1 MRKSNSTSNIDFNND
16 FQEKDQNKNTIYDN
30 SISLLKHKVFL
41 EKLLHLIKISQIDYL
56 SQISSNSNKSNV
68 NTNNDTDI
76 DTNTNNNNNDN
87 PKNKIR
93 IIKSILSNLQKD
105 LITTLKDN
113 TNSKAKMQ
121 NETTNIKS
129 SLIKS
134 IFEAS
139 GHPESSNL
147 DTTTLNDTPKSIQ
160 RKNVSNYNES
170 YYKYNI
176 ELPHLKLLNFKIEN
190 QLKYIN
196 SLIKVKMQS
205 IKRLYIF
212 CDNQNDIMD
221 ASNHLHQ
228 NLINARNDFKSMV
241 KKKEIQNRNLLIL
254 NSRLNSMREEVS
266 NLGKKS
272 SNEYINT
279 SEVINEDSM
288 EYYTKTNVCT
298 LENYKRNSKDFEN
311 ENKINNIGFNNKVL
325 IPKNKLIE

>member
-1 MRKSNSTSNIDFNND
+1 MRKCNSTLNIDFNND
-16 FQEKDQNKNTIYDN
+16 FQEKEQNKKAIYDN

-56 SQISSNSNKSNV
+56 SQISSYSNKSNI
-68 NTNNDTDI
+68 NTNNDTDT
-76 DTNTNNNNNDN
+76 DTNTNTNNDS
-87 PKNKIR
+87 PKNNIK
-93 IIKSILSNLQKD
+93 IIKNILANLQKD

-121 NETTNIKS
+121 NETTNVKS

-139 GHPESSNL
+139 GHPENSNL
-147 DTTTLNDTPKSIQ
+147 DTNSLKETPKTIS

-170 YYKYNI
+170 YYRYNI
-176 ELPHLKLLNFKIEN
+176 ELPHLKMLNFKIVN
-190 QLKYIN
+190 QLNYIN

-212 CDNQNDIMD
+212 CDSQNDISD

-228 NLINARNDFKSMV
+228 NLINARNDFKLMV
-241 KKKEIQNRNLLIL
+241 KKKEAQNRNLLIL
-254 NSRLNSMREEVS
+254 NSQINSMREEVAT
-266 NLGKKS
+266 LGKKS

-311 ENKINNIGFNNKVL
+311 ENKILIILVL
-325 IPKNKLIE
+325 IIKF

>member
-1 MRKSNSTSNIDFNND
+1 MRKCNSTLNIDFNND
-16 FQEKDQNKNTIYDN
+16 FQEKEQNKKAIYDN

-56 SQISSNSNKSNV
+56 SQISSYSNKSNI
-68 NTNNDTDI
+68 NTNNDTDT
-76 DTNTNNNNNDN
+76 DTNTNTNNDS
-87 PKNKIR
+87 PKNNIK
-93 IIKSILSNLQKD
+93 IIKNILANLQKD

-121 NETTNIKS
+121 NETTNVKS

-139 GHPESSNL
+139 GHPENSNL
-147 DTTTLNDTPKSIQ
+147 DTNSLKETPKTIS

-170 YYKYNI
+170 YYRYNI
-176 ELPHLKLLNFKIEN
+176 ELPHLKMLNFKIVN
-190 QLKYIN
+190 QLNYIN

-212 CDNQNDIMD
+212 CDSQNDISD

-228 NLINARNDFKSMV
+228 NLINARNDFKLMV
-241 KKKEIQNRNLLIL
+241 KKKEAQNRNLLIL
-254 NSRLNSMREEVS
+254 NSQINSMREEVAT
-266 NLGKKS
+266 LGKKS

-311 ENKINNIGFNNKVL
+311 ENKIILLVL
-325 IPKNKLIE
+325 

>member
-1 MRKSNSTSNIDFNND
+1 MRKCNSTLNIDFNND
-16 FQEKDQNKNTIYDN
+16 FQEKEQNKKAIYDN
-30 SISLLKHKVFL
+30 SILLLKHKVFL

-56 SQISSNSNKSNV
+56 SQISSYSNKSNV
-68 NTNNDTDI
+68 NTNNDTDT
-76 DTNTNNNNNDN
+76 DTNTNTNNDS
-87 PKNKIR
+87 PKNNIK
-93 IIKSILSNLQKD
+93 IIKNILANLQKD

-121 NETTNIKS
+121 NETTNVKS

-139 GHPESSNL
+139 GHPENSNL
-147 DTTTLNDTPKSIQ
+147 DTNSLKETPKTIS

-170 YYKYNI
+170 YYRYNI
-176 ELPHLKLLNFKIEN
+176 ELPHLKMLNFKIVN
-190 QLKYIN
+190 QLNYIN

-212 CDNQNDIMD
+212 CDSQNDISD

-228 NLINARNDFKSMV
+228 NLINARNDFKLMV
-241 KKKEIQNRNLLIL
+241 KKKEAQNRNLLIL
-254 NSRLNSMREEVS
+254 NSQINSMREEVAT
-266 NLGKKS
+266 LGKKS

-311 ENKINNIGFNNKVL
+311 ENKINNIGFDNKVL
-325 IPKNKLIE
+325 IPKNNI

>member
-1 MRKSNSTSNIDFNND
+1 MRKSNSTSNIDFNNN
-16 FQEKDQNKNTIYDN
+16 FQEKEQNKNAIYDN

-56 SQISSNSNKSNV
+56 SQISSNVNKSNV
-68 NTNNDTDI
+68 NTNNDTDT
-76 DTNTNNNNNDN
+76 DTNNNNNDN
-87 PKNKIR
+87 PKNKIK

-139 GHPESSNL
+139 GHPENSNL
-147 DTTTLNDTPKSIQ
+147 DTKNTLNETPKNIP
-160 RKNVSNYNES
+160 RKNVNNYNES

-176 ELPHLKLLNFKIEN
+176 ELPHLKMLNFKIEN
-190 QLKYIN
+190 QLNYIN

-212 CDNQNDIMD
+212 CDNQNDISD

-254 NSRLNSMREEVS
+254 KSQLNSMREEVAT
-266 NLGKKS
+266 LGKKS
-272 SNEYINT
+272 SNDYINT
-279 SEVINEDSM
+279 SEVINEESK

-298 LENYKRNSKDFEN
+298 IENYKRNSRDFES

-325 IPKNKLIE
+325 IPKNKLFE

>member
-1 MRKSNSTSNIDFNND
+1 M
-16 FQEKDQNKNTIYDN
+16 
-30 SISLLKHKVFL
+30 
-41 EKLLHLIKISQIDYL
+41 
-56 SQISSNSNKSNV
+56 
-68 NTNNDTDI
+68 
-76 DTNTNNNNNDN
+76 
-87 PKNKIR
+87 
-93 IIKSILSNLQKD
+93 QKD

-139 GHPESSNL
+139 GHPENSNL
-147 DTTTLNDTPKSIQ
+147 DAKNSLNENP
-160 RKNVSNYNES
+160 KNVSRRNISNYNES

-176 ELPHLKLLNFKIEN
+176 ELPHLKLLNFKIVN
-190 QLKYIN
+190 QLNYIN

-212 CDNQNDIMD
+212 CDNQNDISD

-228 NLINARNDFKSMV
+228 NLINARNDFKLMV
-241 KKKEIQNRNLLIL
+241 KKKEVQNRNLLIS
-254 NSRLNSMREEVS
+254 NSQINSMRKEFAT
-266 NLGKKS
+266 LGKKS

-279 SEVINEDSM
+279 SEVINEETM
-288 EYYTKTNVCT
+288 EYYTKTNIRT
-298 LENYKRNSKDFEN
+298 IENYKRNSKDFES

>member
-1 MRKSNSTSNIDFNND
+1 MRKCNSTSNIDFNDN
-16 FQEKDQNKNTIYDN
+16 FQEKDQNKNAIYDN

-56 SQISSNSNKSNV
+56 SQISSNSNKSNA
-68 NTNNDTDI
+68 NTNNDTDT
-76 DTNTNNNNNDN
+76 DTNTNNDS
-87 PKNKIR
+87 PKNKIK
-93 IIKSILSNLQKD
+93 IIKNILSNLQKD

-139 GHPESSNL
+139 GHTESSNL
-147 DTTTLNDTPKSIQ
+147 DINNSLNETPKSIQ

-221 ASNHLHQ
+221 ASNYLHQ

-254 NSRLNSMREEVS
+254 NSQLNSMREEVM
-266 NLGKKS
+266 GKKS
-272 SNEYINT
+272 TNEYINT

-298 LENYKRNSKDFEN
+298 LENYKRNSKDFES

-325 IPKNKLIE
+325 IPKNNLFE

>member
-16 FQEKDQNKNTIYDN
+16 FQEKEQNKNVFYDN

-56 SQISSNSNKSNV
+56 SQISSNSDKSNV
-68 NTNNDTDI
+68 NTNNDTDT
-76 DTNTNNNNNDN
+76 DTNTNINTNNDN
-87 PKNKIR
+87 PKNKIKR
-93 IIKSILSNLQKD
+93 IKNILSNLQKD

-113 TNSKAKMQ
+113 TDSKAKMQ

-160 RKNVSNYNES
+160 KKNVSNYNES

-288 EYYTKTNVCT
+288 EYYTNVCT

-325 IPKNKLIE
+325 IPN

>member
-1 MRKSNSTSNIDFNND
+1 MRKSNSTSNIDFNNN
-16 FQEKDQNKNTIYDN
+16 FQEKEQNKNVIYDN

-41 EKLLHLIKISQIDYL
+41 EKLLHLIKISQIDFL
-56 SQISSNSNKSNV
+56 SQISSNVNKSNV
-68 NTNNDTDI
+68 NTNNDTDT
-76 DTNTNNNNNDN
+76 DTNNNNNDN
-87 PKNKIR
+87 PKNKIK

-105 LITTLKDN
+105 LIITLKDN

-160 RKNVSNYNES
+160 KKNVSNYNES

-176 ELPHLKLLNFKIEN
+176 ELPHLKMLNFKIEN
-190 QLKYIN
+190 QLNYIN

-205 IKRLYIF
+205 IKYLYIF
-212 CDNQNDIMD
+212 CDNQTDISD

-254 NSRLNSMREEVS
+254 NSQLNSMREEVAT
-266 NLGKKS
+266 LGKKS
-272 SNEYINT
+272 SNDYINT

-288 EYYTKTNVCT
+288 EYYTNVCT

>member
-16 FQEKDQNKNTIYDN
+16 FQEKEQNKNVFYDN

-113 TNSKAKMQ
+113 TDSKAKMQ

-160 RKNVSNYNES
+160 KKNVSNYNES

-176 ELPHLKLLNFKIEN
+176 ELPHLKLLNFKIVN
-190 QLKYIN
+190 QLNYIN

-205 IKRLYIF
+205 IKHLYIF
-212 CDNQNDIMD
+212 CDNQNDISD

-241 KKKEIQNRNLLIL
+241 KKKEVQNRNLLIL
-254 NSRLNSMREEVS
+254 DSQINSMREEVAT
-266 NLGKKS
+266 LGKKS

-298 LENYKRNSKDFEN
+298 MENYKRNSKDFEN

-325 IPKNKLIE
+325 IPKNKLFE

>member
-1 MRKSNSTSNIDFNND
+1 MRKCNSTSNIDFNND
-16 FQEKDQNKNTIYDN
+16 FQEKEQNKNDIYDN

-41 EKLLHLIKISQIDYL
+41 EKLLHLIKITQIDYL
-56 SQISSNSNKSNV
+56 SQISSYSNKSNV
-68 NTNNDTDI
+68 NTNNDTDT
-76 DTNTNNNNNDN
+76 DANTNINNDS
-87 PKNKIR
+87 PKNNIK
-93 IIKSILSNLQKD
+93 IIKNILSNLQKD
-105 LITTLKDN
+105 LITSLKDN

-139 GHPESSNL
+139 GHPENSNL
-147 DTTTLNDTPKSIQ
+147 DTNSLNGTPKTIS

-176 ELPHLKLLNFKIEN
+176 ELPHLKMLNFKIVN
-190 QLKYIN
+190 QLNYIN

-212 CDNQNDIMD
+212 CDNQNDISD

-228 NLINARNDFKSMV
+228 NLINTRNDFKLMV
-241 KKKEIQNRNLLIL
+241 KKKEAQNRSLLIL
-254 NSRLNSMREEVS
+254 NSQINSMRTEVS
-266 NLGKKS
+266 TLGKKG

-279 SEVINEDSM
+279 SEVIKEDSM
-288 EYYTKTNVCT
+288 EYYTKTNIFT

-311 ENKINNIGFNNKVL
+311 ENKINNIGFDNKVL
-325 IPKNKLIE
+325 IPKNNII

>member
-16 FQEKDQNKNTIYDN
+16 FHEKEQNKNAIYDN

-68 NTNNDTDI
+68 NTNNDTDT
-76 DTNTNNNNNDN
+76 DTNNNNDN
-87 PKNKIR
+87 PKNKIK
-93 IIKSILSNLQKD
+93 IIKNILSNLQKD

-121 NETTNIKS
+121 NKTTNIKS

-139 GHPESSNL
+139 GHPENSNL
-147 DTTTLNDTPKSIQ
+147 DSNSLNESPKTISK
-160 RKNVSNYNES
+160 KNIINYNEN
-170 YYKYNI
+170 YYKYNV
-176 ELPHLKLLNFKIEN
+176 ELPHLKMLNFKIVN
-190 QLKYIN
+190 QLSYIN
-196 SLIKVKMQS
+196 SLIKVKMQG

-212 CDNQNDIMD
+212 CDNQNDISD
-221 ASNHLHQ
+221 ASNYLHQ
-228 NLINARNDFKSMV
+228 NLINARNDFKLMV
-241 KKKEIQNRNLLIL
+241 KKKEVQNRNLLIL
-254 NSRLNSMREEVS
+254 NSQINSLREEVA

-279 SEVINEDSM
+279 SQVINEESM

-298 LENYKRNSKDFEN
+298 VENYKRNSKDYEN

-325 IPKNKLIE
+325 IPKNKLFE

>member
-1 MRKSNSTSNIDFNND
+1 MRKCNSTSNIDFNND
-16 FQEKDQNKNTIYDN
+16 FQEKYQNKNSFYDN

-56 SQISSNSNKSNV
+56 SQISSNSNKLNA
-68 NTNNDTDI
+68 NTNNDTNTD
-76 DTNTNNNNNDN
+76 NETNNNNDI
-87 PKNKIR
+87 PKNKNK
-93 IIKSILSNLQKD
+93 IIKNILSNLQKD

-139 GHPESSNL
+139 GHPENSNL
-147 DTTTLNDTPKSIQ
+147 ESNSLNETPKSITK
-160 RKNVSNYNES
+160 KNVSNYNES

-190 QLKYIN
+190 QLNYIN
-196 SLIKVKMQS
+196 SLIKVKMQC

-212 CDNQNDIMD
+212 CDNQNDIHD
-221 ASNHLHQ
+221 ASNYLHQ

-241 KKKEIQNRNLLIL
+241 KKKETQNRNLLIL
-254 NSRLNSMREEVS
+254 YSQINSMKEEVA

-279 SEVINEDSM
+279 SEVINEESM
-288 EYYTKTNVCT
+288 EYYTRTNICT
-298 LENYKRNSKDFEN
+298 IENYKRNSKDFES

-325 IPKNKLIE
+325 ISKNKLFE

>member
-1 MRKSNSTSNIDFNND
+1 MRKCNSTLNIDFNND
-16 FQEKDQNKNTIYDN
+16 FQEKEQNKKAIYDN

-56 SQISSNSNKSNV
+56 SQISSYSNKSNV
-68 NTNNDTDI
+68 NTNNDTDT
-76 DTNTNNNNNDN
+76 DTNTNTNNDS
-87 PKNKIR
+87 PKNNIK
-93 IIKSILSNLQKD
+93 IIKNILANLQKD

-121 NETTNIKS
+121 NETTNVKS

-139 GHPESSNL
+139 GHPENSNL
-147 DTTTLNDTPKSIQ
+147 DTNSLKETPKTIS

-170 YYKYNI
+170 YYRYNI
-176 ELPHLKLLNFKIEN
+176 ELPHLKMLNFKIVN
-190 QLKYIN
+190 QLNYIN

-212 CDNQNDIMD
+212 CDSQNDISD

-228 NLINARNDFKSMV
+228 NLINARNDFKLMV
-241 KKKEIQNRNLLIL
+241 KKKEAQNRNLLIL
-254 NSRLNSMREEVS
+254 NSQINSMREEVAT
-266 NLGKKS
+266 LGKKS

-311 ENKINNIGFNNKVL
+311 ENKINNIGFDNKVL
-325 IPKNKLIE
+325 IPKNNI

>member
-68 NTNNDTDI
+68 NTNNDTDT

-160 RKNVSNYNES
+160 KKNVSNYNES

-288 EYYTKTNVCT
+288 EYYTNVCT

-325 IPKNKLIE
+325 IPKNKLFE

>member
-68 NTNNDTDI
+68 NTNNDTDT

-139 GHPESSNL
+139 GHPESPNL

-160 RKNVSNYNES
+160 KKNVSNYNES

-221 ASNHLHQ
+221 ASNHLHR

-241 KKKEIQNRNLLIL
+241 KKKELQNRNLLIL
-254 NSRLNSMREEVS
+254 DSQINSMREEVAT
-266 NLGKKS
+266 LGKKS

-298 LENYKRNSKDFEN
+298 MENYKRDSKDFEN
-311 ENKINNIGFNNKVL
+311 ENKINNIGFNSKVL
-325 IPKNKLIE
+325 IPKNNII

>member
-68 NTNNDTDI
+68 NTNNDTDT

-160 RKNVSNYNES
+160 KKNVSNYNES

-325 IPKNKLIE
+325 IPKNKLFE

>member
-1 MRKSNSTSNIDFNND
+1 M
-16 FQEKDQNKNTIYDN
+16 
-30 SISLLKHKVFL
+30 
-41 EKLLHLIKISQIDYL
+41 HLIKISQIDYL
-56 SQISSNSNKSNV
+56 SQISSYSNKSNV
-68 NTNNDTDI
+68 NTNNDTDT
-76 DTNTNNNNNDN
+76 DTNTNTNNDS
-87 PKNKIR
+87 PKNNIK
-93 IIKSILSNLQKD
+93 IIKNILANLQKD

-121 NETTNIKS
+121 NETTNVKS

-139 GHPESSNL
+139 GHPENSNL
-147 DTTTLNDTPKSIQ
+147 DTNSLKETPKTIS

-170 YYKYNI
+170 YYRYNI
-176 ELPHLKLLNFKIEN
+176 ELPHLKMLNFKIVN
-190 QLKYIN
+190 QLNYIN

-212 CDNQNDIMD
+212 CDSQNDISD

-228 NLINARNDFKSMV
+228 NLINARNDFKLMV
-241 KKKEIQNRNLLIL
+241 KKKEAQNRNLLIL
-254 NSRLNSMREEVS
+254 NSQINSMREEVAT
-266 NLGKKS
+266 LGKKS

-311 ENKINNIGFNNKVL
+311 ENKINNIGFDNKVL
-325 IPKNKLIE
+325 IPKNNI

>member
-68 NTNNDTDI
+68 NTNNDTDT
-76 DTNTNNNNNDN
+76 DTNTNNNDN

-113 TNSKAKMQ
+113 TDSKAKMQ

-147 DTTTLNDTPKSIQ
+147 DTTTLNDAPKSIQ
-160 RKNVSNYNES
+160 KKNVSNYNES

-212 CDNQNDIMD
+212 CDNQNDISD

-228 NLINARNDFKSMV
+228 NLINARNDFKLMV
-241 KKKEIQNRNLLIL
+241 KKKELQNRNLLIL
-254 NSRLNSMREEVS
+254 DSQINSMREEVAT
-266 NLGKKS
+266 LGKKS

-279 SEVINEDSM
+279 SEVINEDST
-288 EYYTKTNVCT
+288 EYYTNVCT

-325 IPKNKLIE
+325 IPKNNII

>member
-1 MRKSNSTSNIDFNND
+1 MRKCNSTLNIDFNND
-16 FQEKDQNKNTIYDN
+16 FQEKEQNKKAIYDN
-30 SISLLKHKVFL
+30 SILLLKHKVFL

-56 SQISSNSNKSNV
+56 SQISSYSNKSNV
-68 NTNNDTDI
+68 NTNNDTDT
-76 DTNTNNNNNDN
+76 DTNTNTNNDS
-87 PKNKIR
+87 PKNNIK
-93 IIKSILSNLQKD
+93 IIKNILANLQKD

-121 NETTNIKS
+121 NETTNVKS

-139 GHPESSNL
+139 GHPENSNL
-147 DTTTLNDTPKSIQ
+147 DTNSLKETPKTIS

-170 YYKYNI
+170 YYRYNI
-176 ELPHLKLLNFKIEN
+176 ELPHLKMLNFKIVN
-190 QLKYIN
+190 QLNYIN

-212 CDNQNDIMD
+212 CDSQNDISD

-228 NLINARNDFKSMV
+228 NLINARNDFKLMV
-241 KKKEIQNRNLLIL
+241 KKKEAQNRNLLIL
-254 NSRLNSMREEVS
+254 NSQINSMREEVAT
-266 NLGKKS
+266 LGKKS

-298 LENYKRNSKDFEN
+298 LENYKMNSKDFEN
-311 ENKINNIGFNNKVL
+311 ENKINNIGFDNKVL
-325 IPKNKLIE
+325 IPKNNI

>member
-41 EKLLHLIKISQIDYL
+41 EKLLHLIKISQIDYI

-68 NTNNDTDI
+68 NTNNDTDT
-76 DTNTNNNNNDN
+76 DTNTNNNDN

-147 DTTTLNDTPKSIQ
+147 DSTPLNDTPKSIQ

-325 IPKNKLIE
+325 IPKNKLFE

>member
-1 MRKSNSTSNIDFNND
+1 MRKCNSTLNIDFNND
-16 FQEKDQNKNTIYDN
+16 FQEKEQNKKAIYDN

-56 SQISSNSNKSNV
+56 SQISSYSNKSNI
-68 NTNNDTDI
+68 NTNNDTDT
-76 DTNTNNNNNDN
+76 DTNTNTNNDS
-87 PKNKIR
+87 PKNNIK
-93 IIKSILSNLQKD
+93 IIKNILANLQKD

-121 NETTNIKS
+121 NETTNVKS

-139 GHPESSNL
+139 GHPENSNL
-147 DTTTLNDTPKSIQ
+147 DTNSLKETPKTIS

-170 YYKYNI
+170 YYRYNI
-176 ELPHLKLLNFKIEN
+176 ELPHLKMLNFKIVN
-190 QLKYIN
+190 QLNYIN

-212 CDNQNDIMD
+212 CDSQNDISD

-228 NLINARNDFKSMV
+228 NLINARNDFKLMV
-241 KKKEIQNRNLLIL
+241 KKKEAQNRNLLIL
-254 NSRLNSMREEVS
+254 NSQINSMREEVAT
-266 NLGKKS
+266 LGKKS

-311 ENKINNIGFNNKVL
+311 ENKINNIGFDNKVL
-325 IPKNKLIE
+325 IPKNNI